1 MFFHREYP
9 DVKISGS
16 TLYRLYSKHGIKFK
30 KRQTKAHHTE
40 AKKISLTDDQINQV
54 TEALR
59 LRDKG
64 KLILYL
70 DETNFMAKKH
80 LPNAYSS
87 KYTSQTHEKEGIR
100 AKTMSAVVVISSEHG
115 LVEHQIE
122 AGAFNA
128 DLFLDFLDKLR
139 FRLGNR
145 RDIVIFMD
153 NL

>member
-1 MFFHREYP
+1 
-9 DVKISGS
+9 
-16 TLYRLYSKHGIKFK
+16 
-30 KRQTKAHHTE
+30 
-40 AKKISLTDDQINQV
+40 
-54 TEALR
+54 
-59 LRDKG
+59 
-64 KLILYL
+64 
-70 DETNFMAKKH
+70 MAKKH

-87 KYTSQTHEKEGIR
+87 KYTSQTHEKGGIR